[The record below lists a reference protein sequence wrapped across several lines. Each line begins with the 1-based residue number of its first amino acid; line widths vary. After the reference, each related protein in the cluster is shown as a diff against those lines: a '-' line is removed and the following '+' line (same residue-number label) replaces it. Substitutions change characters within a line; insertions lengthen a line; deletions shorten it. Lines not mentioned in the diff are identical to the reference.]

1 MLNMKKLA
9 IPTTAG
15 NVRIED
21 VLKNISTNRRKK
33 NKPKKKLKGV
43 YYYGKQK

>member
-1 MLNMKKLA
+1 MLNMKKS
-9 IPTTAG
+9 TTSTTG
-15 NVRIED
+15 NVRVED

>member
-1 MLNMKKLA
+1 MKKS
-9 IPTTAG
+9 TTSTTG
-15 NVRIED
+15 NFRVED

>member
-1 MLNMKKLA
+1 MKKS
-9 IPTTAG
+9 TTSTTG
-15 NVRIED
+15 NVRVED

>member
-1 MLNMKKLA
+1 MKKS
-9 IPTTAG
+9 TTRETTG

-21 VLKNISTNRRKK
+21 VLKNISTNRREK
-33 NKPKKKLKGV
+33 NKPKKKLNAV

>member
-1 MLNMKKLA
+1 MKKS
-9 IPTTAG
+9 TTSTTG
-15 NVRIED
+15 NVSVED

>member
-1 MLNMKKLA
+1 MKKSTT
-9 IPTTAG
+9 PTTTG

>member
-1 MLNMKKLA
+1 MKKSTT
-9 IPTTAG
+9 PTTAG

-21 VLKNISTNRRKK
+21 VLKDISTNRRKK